1 MLPLVATPDS
11 IYLSASATSLPPAKF
26 PVFKR
31 LSFGRL
37 AAPILLLSSLLAA
50 CGDGTTPPPSPLQ
63 VAATGT
69 PQRGL
74 IVTLSATRDGQAIP
88 AGSVAWTVSPAASG
102 ELLANGQLRLLAA
115 GTLEVRGTYDGSA
128 GSTQLVVTEPPPPP
142 PGALA
147 ISAAGN
153 LERGRT
159 VQLVVTRDGQAV
171 PAANVAW
178 TLVPAAGGEI
188 LAGGQLRLLAA
199 GNLEVRGAWDGS
211 TGTTT
216 LAVAEPPPLALS
228 ATGRLERGSVI
239 VVSAS
244 RGGVGIAPGDVTWS
258 VVPEGAGEVLGNGQ
272 IRLRAAGPVEV
283 RGAWDLSTGTLPLTV
298 AAPPTV
304 VFDMS
309 VGGNRDIYSIALDGG
324 DLRRLT
330 DAAATDND
338 PSAAAGKVLFVSVRD
353 GNSELYTVPL
363 AGGAATRVTSTARTE
378 SSPAL
383 SPDGTRMAY
392 GYDVSGVSRIWTA
405 SINGTG
411 GAAFTGSLGFAG
423 SPETAPSWHP
433 TANRLA
439 FVGTGNGSAD
449 VWDLLAGG
457 TAAEL
462 ASGDSADVDPAWSP
476 DGSVVAFASTRQ
488 GDPAIFTVRVS
499 DRLITR
505 LSTRTGAE
513 AEPSWTADG
522 RLVYVEFG
530 ASGATRMVWIDP
542 ASPATVHEIPVTG
555 GNPRRPSVVR

>member
-1 MLPLVATPDS
+1 MS
-11 IYLSASATSLPPAKF
+11 
-26 PVFKR
+26 KR
-31 LSFGRL
+31 FLFGRP
-37 AAPILLLSSLLAA
+37 AALLLLLASTLAA
-50 CGDGTTPPPSPLQ
+50 CGGGGDATPPPSPLQ

-74 IVTLSATRDGQAIP
+74 IVSLSATRDGQAIP
-88 AGSVAWTVSPAASG
+88 AGSVSWTVSPAASG

-128 GSTQLVVTEPPPPP
+128 GSTQLQVTEPPPPP

-147 ISAAGN
+147 ITATGN

-159 VQLVVTRDGQAV
+159 VQLAATRDGQPV
-171 PAANVAW
+171 PAGNVTW
-178 TLVPAAGGEI
+178 TLVPAGGGEL
-188 LAGGQLRLLAA
+188 LAGGQLKLLAA
-199 GNLEVRGAWDGS
+199 GNLEVRGAYDGS

-216 LAVAEPPPLALS
+216 LSVAEPPPLALS

-244 RGGVGIAPGDVTWS
+244 RGGQGVAPGNVTWS
-258 VVPEGAGEVLGNGQ
+258 VLPAGAGEVLGNGQ
-272 IRLRAAGPVEV
+272 IRLLAAGAVEV
-283 RGAWDLSTGTLPLTV
+283 RAEWDLSTGTLPLTV
-298 AAPPTV
+298 ATPPTV

-309 VGGNRDIYSIALDGG
+309 VAGNRDIYSVALDGG

-330 DAAATDND
+330 DAVAVDND
-338 PSAAAGKVLFVSVRD
+338 PSTAAGKVLFVSVRD

-363 AGGAATRVTSTARTE
+363 AGGAATRVTTTPARTE

-392 GYDVSGVSRIWTA
+392 GYDATGVSRIWTA
-405 SINGTG
+405 NINGTG
-411 GAAFTGSLGFAG
+411 GAAFTGNLGFSG
-423 SPETAPSWHP
+423 SPETAPAWHP

-449 VWDLLAGG
+449 IWDLLAGG
-457 TAAEL
+457 TAVEL
-462 ASGDSADVDPAWSP
+462 AGGDSADVDPAWNA
-476 DGSVVAFASTRQ
+476 DGSLVAFASTRL

-513 AEPSWTADG
+513 AEPGWTADG
-522 RLVYVEFG
+522 RLVYVEFSAG
-530 ASGATRMVWIDP
+530 GVTRMVWIDP
-542 ASPATVHEIPVTG
+542 ASPATVHVIPVTG

>member
-1 MLPLVATPDS
+1 VP
-11 IYLSASATSLPPAKF
+11 
-26 PVFKR
+26 KR
-31 LSFGRL
+31 ILFGRP
-37 AAPILLLSSLLAA
+37 AALLLVLASTLAA
-50 CGDGTTPPPSPLQ
+50 CGGGGDGPTPTPSPL
-63 VAATGT
+63 VVSATGT

-74 IVTLSATRDGQAIP
+74 IVALGATRDGQAIP
-88 AGSVAWTVSPAASG
+88 AGNVTWTVNPAASG

-128 GSTQLVVTEPPPPP
+128 GSTQLTVTEPPPPP

-147 ISAAGN
+147 ITATGN

-159 VQLVVTRDGQAV
+159 VQLTATRDGQAV
-171 PAANVAW
+171 PAGNVTW

-188 LAGGQLRLLAA
+188 LPGGQLRLLAA
-199 GNLEVRGAWDGS
+199 GNLEVRGAYDGS

-216 LAVAEPPPLALS
+216 LSVAEPPPLALS

-244 RGGVGIAPGDVTWS
+244 RGGQGIAPGDVTWT
-258 VVPEGAGEVLGNGQ
+258 VTPAGAGEVLGNGQ
-272 IRLRAAGPVEV
+272 IRLLAAGAVEV
-283 RGAWDLSTGTLPLTV
+283 RAEWDLSTGALPLVV
-298 AAPPTV
+298 ATPPTV

-309 VGGNRDIYSIALDGG
+309 VGGNRDIYSVALDGG

-330 DAAATDND
+330 DAVAVDND

-353 GNSELYTVPL
+353 GNQELYTVPL
-363 AGGAATRVTSTARTE
+363 AGGAATRVTTTPARTE

-392 GYDVSGVSRIWTA
+392 GYDASGVSRIWTA
-405 SINGTG
+405 NINGTG
-411 GAAFTGSLGFAG
+411 GAAFTGNLGFSG

-449 VWDLLAGG
+449 IWDLLAGG
-457 TAAEL
+457 TAVEL
-462 ASGDSADVDPAWSP
+462 AGGDSADVDPAWNA
-476 DGSVVAFASTRQ
+476 DGSLVAFASTRL

-505 LSTRTGAE
+505 LSTRPGAE

-522 RLVYVEFG
+522 RLVYVEFSPG
-530 ASGATRMVWIDP
+530 GVTRMVWIDP
-542 ASPATVHEIPVTG
+542 ASPATVHVIPVTG